1 MEPTNKPFMAP
12 TRRQFIVSALGVAVA
27 GPGLRSAVASE
38 SAGSQPT
45 GAQSPA
51 DGSGHFGAWF
61 EDEFG
66 LPAYRYT
73 CNQNSDA
80 AATTPV
86 TPGILGRTEHI
97 HQVGNDRITA
107 IVSNF
112 GHVRVRQDEG
122 VPKFLNDFD
131 PTTSQFGGGFGYLT
145 DGNETLSTYY
155 DGRNAEFERIFGA
168 GYYRKRVSSQNYS
181 IDQTICA
188 PFGDD
193 PVLLSQVTIQNRG
206 DAKATVRWIEYW
218 GCQPYQ
224 FSFRAFIESFA
235 GLGSPVELRRQF
247 GRLFSHKVSSV
258 NGLQGLL
265 ETKEFTE
272 RAVQDEAVW
281 QRMKEQLK
289 AHPNSFLNAIDES
302 TPGTGFDSTEI
313 PPTFL
318 ISLDA
323 PTTAVSTDGEAFFGA
338 GGPSSPEGLDEDW
351 DGLRNV
357 NGPHFV
363 SPHTALLLER
373 TLDLAPG
380 EKRTLSFLYGYLP
393 EGFKLDDLI
402 AKYKST
408 PTEVLPR
415 SSAEWKSKGMRLDVA
430 SEPWV
435 KREAEW
441 NHYLLRSSLTYDDFF
456 GEHILNQNG
465 FYEYVMGFQG
475 AARDPL
481 QHCLP
486 FTFSDPQIVKSVLR
500 YTLKEVRDDGSIP
513 YAIVGHGQIAPMT
526 SDYVSDIP
534 LWLLWAASEYVLATR
549 DVSFLDEQIPAKFS
563 KTAARTDSVRNL
575 LARCFRHQAE
585 GVGTGTHGLVRM
597 LMDDWNDGLIST
609 YAQPVLAE
617 CVEQGE
623 SVLNTAMSAWVF
635 DFYASM
641 LRFAGDGSGV
651 VEKLTASAEQA
662 RTAARAQWTGKWFK
676 RAWMGPTMGW
686 IGESTLWIEPQPW
699 AILSRVTSPEQTAAV
714 IQSINELLR
723 TGPLGAAQMS
733 DGPDMRLG
741 KPNDV
746 GSLERGA
753 IWPSLNQTLVWA
765 LAGVDPAMAWDEW
778 KKNSFRAHANAYP
791 DIWYGIWSGPD
802 SWNSPLSKHPGAT
815 ANDQYFHGTD
825 FPVLNVHSHACFL
838 YSAVKLLGI
847 EFTESGFD
855 VSPELAAGE
864 YRFESPLL
872 GVSRAANGKYE
883 GWYAPSQPGRWT
895 IQIQLPEEIAKKVS
909 RAEVNGVVST
919 VKRIGSRTI
928 ALEGASEAG
937 KPLRW
942 ALS

>member
-1 MEPTNKPFMAP
+1 MDP
-12 TRRQFIVSALGVAVA
+12 TRRQFMVSALGVAVA
-27 GPGLRSAVASE
+27 SRVGRSALASE
-38 SAGSQPT
+38 VAGSLYSGT
-45 GAQSPA
+45 TVPA
-51 DGSGHFGAWF
+51 DGSGHFGTWI

-66 LPAYRYT
+66 LPAYRYM
-73 CNQNSDA
+73 CNQTTDPA
-80 AATTPV
+80 AQTPV
-86 TPGILGRTEHI
+86 TPGILGRNEHV

-145 DGNETLSTYY
+145 DGDETLSTYY
-155 DGRNAEFERIFGA
+155 DGSNAALERIFGA
-168 GYYRKRVSSQNYS
+168 GYFRKRASSQNYS
-181 IDQTICA
+181 VEQTISA

-193 PVLLSQVTIQNRG
+193 PVLLSEATVQNRG
-206 DAKATVRWIEYW
+206 ESRAKVRWIEYW

-224 FSFRAFIESFA
+224 FSFRAFIESFS
-235 GLGSPVELRRQF
+235 GLGTPVELRRQF
-247 GRLFSHKVSSV
+247 GRLFSHQVSSV

-265 ETKEFTE
+265 ETKQFTV
-272 RAVQDEAVW
+272 RAAQDEAVW
-281 QRMKEQLK
+281 YRMKEQLK
-289 AHPNSFLNAIDES
+289 AHPNAFLSAIDES
-302 TPGTGFDSTEI
+302 TPGTAFDTTDI

-323 PTTAVSTDGEAFFGA
+323 PASSVSTDGEAFFGS
-338 GGPSSPEGLDEDW
+338 GGPSNPAGLNEDW
-351 DGLRNV
+351 DGLRNE

-363 SPHTALLLER
+363 SPHTVLLLER

-393 EGFKLDDLI
+393 EGFKLEELI
-402 AKYKST
+402 ARYKVK
-408 PTEVLPR
+408 PAEILPR
-415 SSAEWKSKGMRLDVA
+415 SSAEWKQKGLRFDVA
-430 SEPWV
+430 AEPWV

-441 NHYLLRSSLTYDDFF
+441 NHYSLRSSMTFDDFF

-486 FTFSDPQIVKSVLR
+486 FIFSDPEIVKSVLR

-513 YAIVGHGQIAPMT
+513 YAIVGHGMIAPIV
-526 SDYVSDIP
+526 SDNVSDIP

-549 DVSFLDEQIPAKFS
+549 DVKFLDEEIPASYS
-563 KTAARTDSVRNL
+563 KTAGRNDSVRNL
-575 LARCFRHQAE
+575 LARCFRHQVEA
-585 GVGTGTHGLVRM
+585 VGIGKHGLMRM
-597 LMDDWNDGLIST
+597 LNDDWNDGLIAT
-609 YAQPVLAE
+609 YAQSVMAE

-623 SVLNTAMSAWVF
+623 SVLNTAMSAWVY
-635 DFYASM
+635 DFYARM
-641 LRFAGDGSGV
+641 LRSAGDGSGLI
-651 VEKLTASAEQA
+651 EKLGASAEQA
-662 RTAARAQWTGKWFK
+662 RSAARAQWTGKWLK

-699 AILSRVTSPEQTAAV
+699 AILGGVTTLEQTTEVVRAM
-714 IQSINELLR
+714 NELLR
-723 TGPLGAAQMS
+723 AGPLGATQMS
-733 DGPDMRLG
+733 DGPDTRVG

-765 LAGVDPAMAWDEW
+765 LAGVDPEMAWDEW
-778 KKNSFRAHANAYP
+778 KKNSFHAHANAYP
-791 DIWYGIWSGPD
+791 DIWYGIWSGND
-802 SWNSPLSKHPGAT
+802 SWNSPLSKHPGAA
-815 ANDQYFHGTD
+815 ANDPYFHGTD

-847 EFTESGFD
+847 EFTESGFN

-864 YRFESPLL
+864 YRFDSPLF
-872 GVSRAANGKYE
+872 GVSRSASGKYE
-883 GWYAPSQPGRWT
+883 GWYAPSQSGKWT
-895 IQIQLPEEIAKKVS
+895 IQIQLPEEIAKRMS
-909 RAEVNGVVST
+909 RAEVNGAESPM
-919 VKRIGSRTI
+919 KRIGNRTI
-928 ALEGASEAG
+928 TLEGASEAG

-942 ALS
+942 KLS

>member
-1 MEPTNKPFMAP
+1 
-12 TRRQFIVSALGVAVA
+12 VAL
-27 GPGLRSAVASE
+27 ASE
-38 SAGSQPT
+38 AAGSQPAGT
-45 GAQSPA
+45 IAPT
-51 DGSGHFGAWF
+51 DGSGHFGAWL

-66 LPAYRYT
+66 LPAYRYICDQT
-73 CNQNSDA
+73 TDPA
-80 AATTPV
+80 AVTQL

-145 DGNETLSTYY
+145 DGDETLSTYY
-155 DGRNAEFERIFGA
+155 DGTNAGFERIFGA
-168 GYYRKRVSSQNYS
+168 GYFRKRASSKNYS
-181 IDQTICA
+181 VDQTISA

-206 DAKATVRWIEYW
+206 NARARVRWIEYW
-218 GCQPYQ
+218 GCQPYE
-224 FSFRAFIESFA
+224 FSFRAFIQSFS

-247 GRLFSHKVSSV
+247 GRLFSHQVSSV

-265 ETKEFTE
+265 ETKEFTV
-272 RAVQDEAVW
+272 RSAQDDAVW
-281 QRMKEQLK
+281 YRMKEQLK
-289 AHPNSFLNAIDES
+289 THPNSFLSAIDES
-302 TPGTGFDSTEI
+302 TPGTAFDTTEI

-323 PTTAVSTDGEAFFGA
+323 PASSVSTDGEAFFGS
-338 GGPSSPEGLDEDW
+338 GGPSNPAGLNEDW
-351 DGLRNV
+351 DGLRNE

-363 SPHTALLLER
+363 SPHTVLLLER
-373 TLDLAPG
+373 TLDLAQG

-393 EGFKLDDLI
+393 EGFKLDELV
-402 AKYKST
+402 ARYKSK
-408 PTEVLPR
+408 PAEVLAR
-415 SSAEWKSKGMRLDVA
+415 SSAEWKRKGMRFDVA
-430 SEPWV
+430 AEPWV
-435 KREAEW
+435 KREATW
-441 NHYLLRSSLTYDDFF
+441 NHYSLRSSLTFDDFF

-486 FTFSDPQIVKSVLR
+486 FIFSDPEIVRSVLR

-513 YAIVGHGQIAPMT
+513 YAIVGHGAIAPIT
-526 SDYVSDIP
+526 SDNVSDVP
-534 LWLLWAASEYVLATR
+534 LWLLWAVSEYVLATR
-549 DVSFLDEQIPAKFS
+549 DVNFLDEQIPARYS
-563 KTAARTDSVRNL
+563 KTAERKDSVRNL
-575 LARCFRHQAE
+575 LARCFRHQVE
-585 GVGTGTHGLVRM
+585 GVGTGKHGLMRM
-597 LMDDWNDGLIST
+597 LNDDWNDGLIAT
-609 YAQPVLAE
+609 YAQSVMAE

-623 SVLNTAMSAWVF
+623 SVLNTAMSAWVY
-635 DFYASM
+635 DFYARM
-641 LRFAGDGSGV
+641 LRFAGDGSSQADSALPVSNLPDLGLIA
-651 VEKLTASAEQA
+651 KLTASAEQA
-662 RTAARAQWTGKWFK
+662 RTAARAQWTGKWLK

-699 AILSRVTSPEQTAAV
+699 AILGGITTPEQTGEVVRAM
-714 IQSINELLR
+714 NELLR

-733 DGPDMRLG
+733 DGPDTRQG

-765 LAGVDPAMAWDEW
+765 LAGIDPAMAWDEW

-802 SWNSPLSKHPGAT
+802 SWNSTLSKHPGAT
-815 ANDQYFHGTD
+815 ANDPYFHGTD

-847 EFTESGFD
+847 DFTESGFS

-864 YRFESPLL
+864 YRFDSPLL
-872 GVSRAANGKYE
+872 GVSRSASGKYE
-883 GWYAPSQPGRWT
+883 GWYAPSQPGKWT
-895 IQIQLPEEIAKKVS
+895 IQIQLPEEIAKKMS
-909 RAEVNGVVST
+909 RAEVNGADTSI
-919 VKRIGSRTI
+919 KRIGNRTV

-942 ALS
+942 TLS

>member
-1 MEPTNKPFMAP
+1 MEP
-12 TRRQFIVSALGVAVA
+12 TRRQFVVSAFGLAVA
-27 GPGLRSAVASE
+27 GRAWPSALSIAAPGI
-38 SAGSQPT
+38 QPP
-45 GAQSPA
+45 GKQEPA
-51 DGSGHFGAWF
+51 DGSGHFGSWF
-61 EDEFG
+61 DDEFG
-66 LPAYRYT
+66 LPAYRYA
-73 CNQNSDA
+73 CNQTVDPA
-80 AATTPV
+80 AATPV

-145 DGNETLSTYY
+145 DGDETLSTYY
-155 DGRNAEFERIFGA
+155 DGSNAGFERIFGA
-168 GYYRKRVSSQNYS
+168 GYFRKRVASQNYTV
-181 IDQTICA
+181 DQTISA

-206 DAKATVRWIEYW
+206 DARATVRWIEYW

-224 FSFRAFIESFA
+224 FSFRAFIESFS
-235 GLGSPVELRRQF
+235 GLGTPVELRRQF
-247 GRLFSHKVSSV
+247 GRLFNHKVSSV
-258 NGLQGLL
+258 NGLEGLL
-265 ETKEFTE
+265 ETKEFTV
-272 RAVQDEAVW
+272 RAAQDDAVW
-281 QRMKEQLK
+281 YRMKEQLK
-289 AHPNSFLNAIDES
+289 AHPNAFLTPIDES
-302 TPGTGFDSTEI
+302 TLGTAFDLTEI

-323 PTTAVSTDGEAFFGA
+323 PASSVSTDGEAFFGA
-338 GGPSSPEGLDEDW
+338 GGPSNPEGLDKDW

-363 SPHTALLLER
+363 SPHTVLLLER
-373 TLDLAPG
+373 SFDLAPG

-393 EGFKLDDLI
+393 EGFKLDALI
-402 AKYKST
+402 ARYKAK
-408 PTEVLPR
+408 PTEVLSR
-415 SSAEWKSKGMRLDVA
+415 SCAEWKTRGMRLDVA
-430 SEPWV
+430 AEPWV
-435 KREAEW
+435 KREATW
-441 NHYLLRSSLTYDDFF
+441 NHYSLRSSLTYDDYF

-486 FTFSDPQIVKSVLR
+486 FIFSDPEIVKGILR
-500 YTLKEVRDDGSIP
+500 YTLKEVRDDGSVP
-513 YAIVGHGQIAPMT
+513 YAIVGHGAIAPIV
-526 SDYVSDIP
+526 SDNVSDIP
-534 LWLLWAASEYVLATR
+534 MWLLWAASEYVLATR
-549 DVSFLDEQIPAKFS
+549 DVKFLDEQIPARYS
-563 KTAARTDSVRNL
+563 KTAGRNDSVRNL
-575 LARCFRHQAE
+575 LARCFLHQVE
-585 GVGTGTHGLVRM
+585 GVGIGKHGLMRM
-597 LMDDWNDGLIST
+597 LNDDWNDGLLAT
-609 YAQPVLAE
+609 YVQQPAMAE

-623 SVLNTAMSAWVF
+623 SVLNTAMSAWVY
-635 DFYASM
+635 DFYARM
-641 LRFAGDGSGV
+641 LRFAGPGSDQVDSGLV
-651 VEKLTASAEQA
+651 DKLTARAEQA

-699 AILSRVTSPEQTAAV
+699 AILGGVTTPEQASEV
-714 IQSINELLR
+714 IQAMNELLR

-733 DGPDMRLG
+733 DGPDTRQG

-802 SWNSPLSKHPGAT
+802 SWNSTLSKHPGAT
-815 ANDQYFHGTD
+815 ANDPYFHGTD

-847 EFTESGFD
+847 EFTEGGFN
-855 VSPELAAGE
+855 VSPEIAAGE
-864 YRFESPLL
+864 YRFDSPLL
-872 GVSRAANGKYE
+872 GVSRAASGRYE
-883 GWYAPSQPGRWT
+883 GWYAPARAGTWT
-895 IQIQLPEEIAKKVS
+895 IQIQLPEEFTERMS
-909 RAEVNGVVST
+909 HAEVNGVESQL
-919 VKRIGSRTI
+919 KRIGKRTI
-928 ALEGASEAG
+928 ALEGASEPA

>member
-1 MEPTNKPFMAP
+1 VQA
-12 TRRQFIVSALGVAVA
+12 
-27 GPGLRSAVASE
+27 
-38 SAGSQPT
+38 
-45 GAQSPA
+45 PA
-51 DGSGHFGAWF
+51 DGSGHFGTWF

-73 CNQNSDA
+73 CNQTTYPA
-80 AATTPV
+80 AVTPV

-145 DGNETLSTYY
+145 DGDETLSSYY
-155 DGRNAEFERIFGA
+155 DGSNTEFERIFGA
-168 GYYRKRVSSQNYS
+168 GYFRKRVSSAKYS
-181 IDQTICA
+181 LEQTISA

-193 PVLLSQVTIQNRG
+193 PVLLSQVTIENRG
-206 DAKATVRWIEYW
+206 EGKATVRWIEYW

-235 GLGSPVELRRQF
+235 GLGSAVDLRRQF

-258 NGLQGLL
+258 NGMQGLL
-265 ETKEFTE
+265 ETKEFTA
-272 RAVQDEAVW
+272 RTPQDEAVW

-289 AHPNSFLNAIDES
+289 AHPNSFLNSIDES
-302 TPGTGFDSTEI
+302 IPGTGFDSTET

-323 PTTAVSTDGEAFFGA
+323 PATAMSTDGEAFFGA
-338 GGPSSPEGLDEDW
+338 GGPSNPEGLDEDW

-373 TLDLAPG
+373 SLELTPG

-393 EGFKLDDLI
+393 DGFKLDALT
-402 AKYKST
+402 ARYKGRT
-408 PTEVLPR
+408 AEVLPR
-415 SSAEWKSKGMRLDVA
+415 SSAEWKNKGMRFDVA
-430 SEPWV
+430 AEPWV

-441 NHYLLRSSLTYDDFF
+441 NHYSLRSSLTYDDFF

-486 FTFSDPQIVKSVLR
+486 FIFSDPEIVKGILR

-513 YAIVGHGQIAPMT
+513 YAIVGHGQIGPMA
-526 SDYVSDIP
+526 SDNVSDIP
-534 LWLLWAASEYVLATR
+534 LWLLWVVSEYVLATR
-549 DVSFLDEQIPAKFS
+549 DAKFLDEQIPAKYS
-563 KTAARTDSVRNL
+563 KTAGRTDSVRNL
-575 LARCFRHQAE
+575 LARCFKHQTD
-585 GVGTGTHGLVRM
+585 GVSTGKHGLVHM

-609 YAQPVLAE
+609 YAQSVMAE

-623 SVLNTAMSAWVF
+623 SVLNTAMAAWVY
-635 DFYASM
+635 DFYARM
-641 LRFAGDGSGV
+641 LRFAGDGSGLI
-651 VEKLTASAEQA
+651 EKLVASAEQA
-662 RTAARAQWTGKWFK
+662 RIAARAQWTGRWLK

-699 AILSRVTSPEQTAAV
+699 AILGGVTTPEQTGEV
-714 IQSINELLR
+714 IRAMNELLR

-733 DGPDMRLG
+733 DGPDTRQG

-778 KKNSFRAHANAYP
+778 KKNTFRAHANAYP

-815 ANDQYFHGTD
+815 ANDPYFHGTD

-847 EFTESGFD
+847 EFTESGLN
-855 VSPELAAGE
+855 VSPEIAAGE

-872 GVSRAANGKYE
+872 GVSRSVAGKYA
-883 GWYAPSQPGRWT
+883 GWYAPSQPSRWT
-895 IQIQLPEEIAKKVS
+895 IQVQLPEEIAKKVS
-909 RAEVNGVVST
+909 RAEVNGVESAMRRV
-919 VKRIGSRTI
+919 GNRTI
-928 ALEGASEAG
+928 ALDGTSELG

>member
-1 MEPTNKPFMAP
+1 MEP
-12 TRRQFIVSALGVAVA
+12 TRRQFMVTALGVAVV
-27 GPGLRSAVASE
+27 GPGWRSARASE
-38 SAGSQPT
+38 AAGSQSS
-45 GAQSPA
+45 GAQLPI
-51 DGSGHFGAWF
+51 DGSGHFGTWF

-73 CNQNSDA
+73 CNQTTDPA
-80 AATTPV
+80 AQTPV
-86 TPGILGRTEHI
+86 TPGILGSTEHI

-145 DGNETLSTYY
+145 DGDETLSTYY
-155 DGRNAEFERIFGA
+155 DGSNPALERIFGA
-168 GYYRKRVSSQNYS
+168 GYFRKRASSQNYS
-181 IDQTICA
+181 VEQTICA

-193 PVLLSQVTIQNRG
+193 PVLLSQVTIQNRSAAR
-206 DAKATVRWIEYW
+206 AKVRWIEYW
-218 GCQPYQ
+218 GCQPYE

-235 GLGSPVELRRQF
+235 GLGTPVELRRQF
-247 GRLFSHKVSSV
+247 GRLFGHKVSSV

-272 RAVQDEAVW
+272 RAVQDDAVW
-281 QRMKEQLK
+281 YRMKEQLK
-289 AHPNSFLNAIDES
+289 THPNPFLSAIDES
-302 TPGTGFDSTEI
+302 TPGTAFDTAEV

-323 PTTAVSTDGEAFFGA
+323 PASSVSTDGEAFFGA
-338 GGPSSPEGLDEDW
+338 GGPSNPEGLDEDW

-363 SPHTALLLER
+363 SPHTVLLLER
-373 TLDLAPG
+373 ALDLAPG

-393 EGFKLDDLI
+393 EGFKLDALI
-402 AKYKST
+402 ARYKAK
-408 PTEVLPR
+408 PADILGR
-415 SSAEWKSKGMRLDVA
+415 SSAEWKSRGMRFDVVA
-430 SEPWV
+430 EPWV
-435 KREAEW
+435 KRESAW
-441 NHYLLRSSLTYDDFF
+441 NHYSLRSSLTYDDFF

-486 FTFSDPQIVKSVLR
+486 FIFSDPDIVKSVLR

-513 YAIVGHGQIAPMT
+513 YAIVGHGAIAPI
-526 SDYVSDIP
+526 VSDNVSDVP
-534 LWLLWAASEYVLATR
+534 LWLLWAVSEYVLATR
-549 DVSFLDEQIPAKFS
+549 DLKFLDEQIPASYS
-563 KTAARTDSVRNL
+563 KTAGRKDSVRNL
-575 LARCFRHQAE
+575 LARCFRHQTDN
-585 GVGTGTHGLVRM
+585 VGTGKHGLVRM
-597 LMDDWNDGLIST
+597 LNDDWNDGLIAT
-609 YAQPVLAE
+609 YAQSVMAE

-623 SVLNTAMSAWVF
+623 SVLNTAMSAWVL
-635 DFYASM
+635 DFYARM
-641 LRFAGDGSGV
+641 LRFAGDGSGLI
-651 VEKLTASAEQA
+651 EKLTATAGQA
-662 RTAARAQWTGKWFK
+662 RTAAQAQWTGKWLK

-686 IGESTLWIEPQPW
+686 LGESTLWIEPQPW
-699 AILSRVTSPEQTAAV
+699 AILGGVTTPEQTGEV
-714 IQSINELLR
+714 IRAMNELLR
-723 TGPLGAAQMS
+723 TGPMGAAQMS
-733 DGPDMRLG
+733 DGPDTRQG
-741 KPNDV
+741 TPNDV

-802 SWNSPLSKHPGAT
+802 SWNSTLSKHPGAT
-815 ANDQYFHGTD
+815 ANDPYFHGTD

-847 EFTESGFD
+847 DFTENGFN

-864 YRFESPLL
+864 YRFDSPLF
-872 GVSRAANGKYE
+872 GVSRSASGKYE
-883 GWYAPSQPGRWT
+883 GWYAPSQPAAWT
-895 IQIQLPEEIAKKVS
+895 IQIQLPEEIAKRMS
-909 RAEVNGVVST
+909 RAEVNGVAGPM
-919 VKRIGSRTI
+919 KRIGNRMI

-942 ALS
+942 TLS

>member
-1 MEPTNKPFMAP
+1 MA
-12 TRRQFIVSALGVAVA
+12 TALGVAVA
-27 GPGLRSAVASE
+27 GRGWRSALASE
-38 SAGSQPT
+38 SAQSLFTGSQ
-45 GAQSPA
+45 AAA
-51 DGSGHFGAWF
+51 DGSGHFGTWF

-73 CNQNSDA
+73 CNQTVDPA
-80 AATTPV
+80 AVTPV
-86 TPGILGRTEHI
+86 TRGILGPTEHV

-145 DGNETLSTYY
+145 DGDETLSTYY
-155 DGRNAEFERIFGA
+155 DGSNAEFERIFGA
-168 GYYRKRVSSQNYS
+168 GYFRKRVLSRNYS
-181 IDQTICA
+181 VEQTISA

-193 PVLLSQVTIQNRG
+193 PVLLSQVTVQNRG
-206 DAKATVRWIEYW
+206 DAKAAVRWIEYW

-235 GLGSPVELRRQF
+235 GLGSPVEQRRQL
-247 GRLFSHKVSSV
+247 GRLFSHKVTSV
-258 NGLQGLL
+258 NGLHGLL
-265 ETKEFTE
+265 ETKEFIA
-272 RAVQDEAVW
+272 RSAQDEAVW
-281 QRMKEQLK
+281 QRMKAQLK
-289 AHPNSFLNAIDES
+289 AHPNSFLSAIDES
-302 TPGTGFDSTEI
+302 TPGASFDTTEI
-313 PPTFL
+313 APTFL

-323 PTTAVSTDGEAFFGA
+323 PASSVSTDGEGFFGA
-338 GGPSSPEGLDEDW
+338 GGASNPAGLDEDW
-351 DGLRNV
+351 NGLRNE

-363 SPHTALLLER
+363 SPHTVLLLER

-393 EGFKLDDLI
+393 EGFSLDELI
-402 AKYKST
+402 ARYKAKPAEILS
-408 PTEVLPR
+408 R
-415 SSAEWKSKGMRLDVA
+415 SSAEWTSRGMRFEVA
-430 SEPWV
+430 GEPWV
-435 KREAEW
+435 KREATW
-441 NHYLLRSSLTYDDFF
+441 NHYSLRSGMTYDDFF

-486 FTFSDPQIVKSVLR
+486 FIFSDPEIVKSVLR

-513 YAIVGHGQIAPMT
+513 YAIVGHGAIAPIV
-526 SDYVSDIP
+526 SDNVSDIP
-534 LWLLWAASEYVLATR
+534 LWLLWVVSEYVLATR
-549 DVSFLDEQIPAKFS
+549 DVSFLDEQIPARYS
-563 KTAARTDSVRNL
+563 RTAGRKDSVRNL
-575 LARCFRHQAE
+575 LARCFRHQTD
-585 GVGTGTHGLVRM
+585 GVGAGKHGLVRM
-597 LMDDWNDGLIST
+597 LNDDWNDGLIAT
-609 YAQPVLAE
+609 YAQQVIAE

-623 SVLNTAMSAWVF
+623 SVLNTAMAAWVY
-635 DFYASM
+635 DYYARM
-641 LRFAGDGSGV
+641 LRFAGEGSGLA
-651 VEKLTASAEQA
+651 EKLTASAEQA
-662 RTAARAQWTGKWFK
+662 RTAARAQWTGRWLK

-699 AILSRVTSPEQTAAV
+699 AILGGVTTPEQTRELVRAM
-714 IQSINELLR
+714 NELLR

-733 DGPDMRLG
+733 DGPDTRQG

-791 DIWYGIWSGPD
+791 DVWYGIWSGPD
-802 SWNSPLSKHPGAT
+802 SWNSTLSKYPGAT
-815 ANDQYFHGTD
+815 ANDPYFHGTD
-825 FPVLNVHSHACFL
+825 FPVLNLHSHACFL

-847 EFTESGFD
+847 EFTESGLN

-864 YRFESPLL
+864 YRFDSTLL
-872 GVSRAANGKYE
+872 GVSRSAAGKYE
-883 GWYAPSQPGRWT
+883 GWYAPSQAGNWT
-895 IQIQLPEEIAKKVS
+895 IQIHLPEEIAKRVS
-909 RAEVNGVVST
+909 RTEVNGVEGAA
-919 VKRIGSRTI
+919 KRIGNRTI
-928 ALEGASEAG
+928 VVEGVSDVGRA
-937 KPLRW
+937 LRW
-942 ALS
+942 AVS

>member
-1 MEPTNKPFMAP
+1 MEP
-12 TRRQFIVSALGVAVA
+12 TRRQFMVSALGVAVA
-27 GPGLRSAVASE
+27 GRGWRLALASE
-38 SAGSQPT
+38 ADSGEAS
-45 GAQSPA
+45 GAQAPA
-51 DGSGHFGAWF
+51 DGSGHFGTWF

-73 CNQNSDA
+73 CNQTIDPA
-80 AATTPV
+80 AETPV

-145 DGNETLSTYY
+145 DGDETLSTYY
-155 DGRNAEFERIFGA
+155 DGSNAELERIFGA
-168 GYYRKRVSSQNYS
+168 GYFRKRASSHSYS
-181 IDQTICA
+181 VDQTISA

-206 DAKATVRWIEYW
+206 DARATVRWIEYW

-247 GRLFSHKVSSV
+247 GRLFAHKVSSV
-258 NGLQGLL
+258 NGMQGLL
-265 ETKEFTE
+265 ETKEFTA
-272 RAVQDEAVW
+272 RSPQDDAVW
-281 QRMKEQLK
+281 QQMKEQLK
-289 AHPNSFLNAIDES
+289 THPNSFLNAIDES
-302 TPGTGFDSTEI
+302 TPGTGFDSTDI

-323 PTTAVSTDGEAFFGA
+323 PATAVSTDGEAFFGA
-338 GGPSSPEGLDEDW
+338 GGPSNPEGLNQDL

-373 TLDLAPG
+373 SLDLAPG

-393 EGFKLDDLI
+393 DGFTLDALAARYK
-402 AKYKST
+402 AK
-408 PTEVLPR
+408 PAEVLPR
-415 SSAEWKSKGMRLDVA
+415 SSAEWKSRGMRFDV
-430 SEPWV
+430 V
-435 KREAEW
+435 
-441 NHYLLRSSLTYDDFF
+441 

-486 FTFSDPQIVKSVLR
+486 FIFSDPQIVKSVLR

-513 YAIVGHGQIAPMT
+513 YGIVGHGMIAPIT
-526 SDYVSDIP
+526 SDNVSDIP
-534 LWLLWAASEYVLATR
+534 LWLLWATSEYVLATR
-549 DVSFLDEQIPAKFS
+549 DLKFLDEQIPARFS
-563 KTAARTDSVRNL
+563 KTAEPNDSVRNL
-575 LARCFRHQAE
+575 LARCFHHQAE
-585 GVGTGTHGLVRM
+585 GVGTGKHGLVRM
-597 LMDDWNDGLIST
+597 LNDDWNDGLLST
-609 YAQPVLAE
+609 YAQPVMAE
-617 CVEQGE
+617 CVALGE

-635 DFYASM
+635 DFYARM
-641 LRFAGDGSGV
+641 LRFAGGEAGLI
-651 VEKLTASAEQA
+651 EKLTASAEQA
-662 RTAARAQWTGKWFK
+662 RTAARAQWAGKWLK

-686 IGESTLWIEPQPW
+686 LGESTLWIEPQPW
-699 AILSRVTSPEQTAAV
+699 AILGGVTSPEQTSEV
-714 IQSINELLR
+714 IRSMNELLR

-733 DGPDMRLG
+733 DGPDTRQG
-741 KPNDV
+741 NPNDV

-765 LAGVDPAMAWDEW
+765 LAGVDPAMAWEEW
-778 KKNSFRAHANAYP
+778 KKNTFHAHANAYP
-791 DIWYGIWSGPD
+791 DIWYGIWSGND
-802 SWNSPLSKHPGAT
+802 SWNSPLSKHPGAA
-815 ANDQYFHGTD
+815 ANDPYFHGID
-825 FPVLNVHSHACFL
+825 FPVLNVHSHACYL

-847 EFTESGFD
+847 EFTESGLN
-855 VSPELAAGE
+855 VSPEIAAGD
-864 YRFESPLL
+864 YSFDSPLL
-872 GVSRAANGKYE
+872 GVSRVAVGKYE
-883 GWYAPSQPGRWT
+883 GWYAPSQPGKWT
-895 IQIQLPEEIAKKVS
+895 IQILLPEEIANKVS
-909 RAEVNGVVST
+909 RAEVNGAESPM
-919 VKRIGSRTI
+919 KRIGNRTI